1 MQHHSFTVDALPCSS
16 SQAMPARKTNSASG
30 HSTAALP
37 TLPGHQVNHCFACG
51 PANEYGLHLRF
62 VLDVKAGTATARFL
76 LTRRFEGPPG
86 HIHGGIIAT
95 LLDEA
100 MGKVNKLKNVVALT
114 RHMDVDYLRPV
125 PLRQPLTVV
134 GSTGQSDGRK
144 HHNQAE
150 ILNAAGEVLA
160 RSRGLF
166 IAIDPVAMFAK
177 YGTAGTG
184 KDTSAAVK
192 TRVRKK

>member
-1 MQHHSFTVDALPCSS
+1 
-16 SQAMPARKTNSASG
+16 MPARKINSGQG

-37 TLPGHQVNHCFACG
+37 TLPGHRPNHCFACG

-114 RHMDVDYLRPV
+114 RHMEIDYLRPV

-184 KDTSAAVK
+184 KGTSAPAK